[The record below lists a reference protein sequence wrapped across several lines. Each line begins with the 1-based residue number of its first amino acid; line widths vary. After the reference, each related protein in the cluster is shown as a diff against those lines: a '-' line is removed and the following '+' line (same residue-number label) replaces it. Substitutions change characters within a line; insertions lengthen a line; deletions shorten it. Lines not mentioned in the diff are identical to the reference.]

1 MTVREYMGS
10 ILDIEHYYRHPRT
23 YGRRAVFSI
32 DEPSPTVR
40 GVNRPIPRNYRI
52 HPGDTAPISMNVR
65 PLTTIERSYIQ
76 TFPRDFVF
84 EGSKTDLEQMIGNAV
99 PVKLAEY
106 VAKSIIAFSKKCEEE
121 KDNQAKG
128 CQLKLV

>member
-1 MTVREYMGS
+1 MWGKIPTNPEMIEELRNIHDSAE
-10 ILDIEHYYRHPRT
+10 ILFY
-23 YGRRAVFSI
+23 
-32 DEPSPTVR
+32 
-40 GVNRPIPRNYRI
+40 GVNRPIPRNYRR

-76 TFPRDFVF
+76 TFPKGFVF

-106 VAKSIIAFSKKCEEE
+106 VAKSIIAFSRKCEEE
-121 KDNQAKG
+121 KENQAKEYQY
-128 CQLKLV
+128 QLKLG